1 MVAMGRKKKK
11 IDTPGGGDSN
21 QSMTI
26 SLFIIILAFFIML
39 NSIAVVDENRRRVA
53 LGSLMEHFGILSGG
67 PTLLDGVDGD
77 VRPSTLSQV
86 SSVIDFSEMFQ
97 DDDSGSQELILTG
110 DRQRSVLNI
119 PEHRLF
125 KPGDTVLIPESHSI
139 LYKLGN
145 IILKNPYQV
154 DIIGYVDR
162 MDSAVAQG
170 MPPRELSTLQAMAL
184 QEFLIQNLKIPPN
197 LLTAYGW
204 GEYRPAASNRTRE
217 TRSLNRRVEVVFI
230 HEQAQKEPEGAFI
243 FKDFFFRVFERK

>member
-1 MVAMGRKKKK
+1 MGRRKKKN
-11 IDTPGGGDSN
+11 DAPGGGDSN
-21 QSMTI
+21 LAMTV

-39 NSIAVVDENRRRVA
+39 NSIAVEDENRRRVA

-67 PTLLDGVDGD
+67 PTLLEGLDDN
-77 VRPSTLSQV
+77 VRPNRPSQV
-86 SSVIDFSEMFQ
+86 SSIIDFSDMFQ
-97 DDDSGSQELILTG
+97 DDDPGSQELILTG

-125 KPGDTVLIPESHSI
+125 KPGDTVLIPESHSM
-139 LYKLGN
+139 LNKLGN
-145 IILKNPYQV
+145 IILKNPYPV

-162 MDSAVAQG
+162 TDSAVAQG
-170 MPPRELSTLQAMAL
+170 RSPRELSTLQAMAL
-184 QEFLIQNLKIPPN
+184 QEFLIRNVKISPN

-204 GEYRPAASNRTRE
+204 GEHRPAASNRTRE

-230 HEQAQKEPEGAFI
+230 HEHAQREPEGAFI